1 MACRRVRTGLA
12 VAGVALLIAA
22 ATGYGGSAAAP
33 FRIGVLADCTG
44 IGAATNDWSLAAA
57 ELPLLQHGGTLAGTG
72 PSSGVR
78 GATVA
83 GRHVEIVTGCSE
95 SGVYGRLITETRQL
109 VEIDH
114 VDAVV
119 GAFGWSDGVV
129 FRELARRY
137 PTVPFLLAGSFV
149 REATAHVPAGNLYR
163 FSADV
168 EQAQAGLATYAYKTL
183 GWRSAATVAE
193 PLANG
198 WGAAAAFAAEFCALG
213 GSVRHIWA
221 PAIAPSALRA
231 VPRAVDGVVVIA
243 NYGYGN
249 PVPFVRSYVA
259 AHPRPARSLLLS
271 LWLYPP
277 IDQRIYAPLWQSVHG
292 VVMRISGTPDP
303 SSPSDVAYRKAFA
316 AAFPSVPPSVAENLL
331 VLPFYDAVTALL
343 QSLAKTR
350 GDVGPGRAKLRSA
363 LDAIR
368 LSAPDGPVR
377 LDRNRQAVV
386 PATLVRIDRTRPGVL
401 SFRRVRTIPAVDETL
416 GGLLPAN
423 ASPGPDT
430 NDCHR
435 AAPPPWAR

>member
-33 FRIGVLADCTG
+33 FRIGVLSDCTG

-231 VPRAVDGVVVIA
+231 VPRAVDGVRLRQPGSVRPLLRRRTSA
-243 NYGYGN
+243 SGTFAPAQ
-249 PVPFVRSYVA
+249 PVALPA
-259 AHPRPARSLLLS
+259 DRPA
-271 LWLYPP
+271 
-277 IDQRIYAPLWQSVHG
+277 H
-292 VVMRISGTPDP
+292 
-303 SSPSDVAYRKAFA
+303 
-316 AAFPSVPPSVAENLL
+316 
-331 VLPFYDAVTALL
+331 
-343 QSLAKTR
+343 
-350 GDVGPGRAKLRSA
+350 LRSA
-363 LDAIR
+363 VAER
-368 LSAPDGPVR
+368 PRRRHAHFGHAGS
-377 LDRNRQAVV
+377 VV
-386 PATLVRIDRTRPGVL
+386 A
-401 SFRRVRTIPAVDETL
+401 E
-416 GGLLPAN
+416 
-423 ASPGPDT
+423 
-430 NDCHR
+430 
-435 AAPPPWAR
+435 